1 MSDDTTQDGPEA
13 TEPVD
18 LTAMSEAQLREHH
31 ASLKA
36 QIDSLREGDMTP
48 AKAAQ
53 IVDLRTEANAAV
65 EAVKAVMALDA
76 DDVDDALPEA
86 PAAEATPEAPADADV
101 TTTDTPQ
108 ETQVAADD
116 STPAPGDD
124 VVAAAE
130 AIVEGSSPEL
140 AMIAGVGDRPTGPS
154 ITRDKARVAYVA
166 GAAQQKFSQGK
177 PLDWGDLARAFDS
190 VRLSAP
196 PGSGRQSAVV
206 ANLPAFEDTDELG
219 VEMLT
224 DVNSTVMN
232 DRLIAESVD
241 VHREQRAARL
251 AGVEF
256 VPADAHVAAI
266 CEPLDIIRE
275 IPQCGETDTP
285 FTDLFPQRPIGRLG
299 FTFTRASAAA
309 DTNGAI
315 TLIDIDDFE
324 AALDEDDTAT
334 WKPCIPI
341 DCATPVTVTAEELV
355 TCVTVQTS
363 TEMSSPERVQEFM
376 HKLRVQRA
384 RRREQIQLTRWD
396 ATASGYN
403 FSGQNGVGAVPTFV
417 EAVETLTPQLAY
429 VERLDET
436 DWEVV
441 IEPGYLNKLTIDLH
455 MVCNPVELAAARA
468 DTLAM
473 LRTLTGRR
481 ITVLRDFKG
490 SNPFQTQPSAGAE
503 DDLDALPTTDR
514 IRLVPASAYI
524 YGSTGE
530 EATGWQVDPQ
540 LVRMNRKQAFTAEYF
555 LLAKHGCHPAA
566 YIDLTSIP
574 DGGRAG
580 TVTPYGYVEGGS

>member
-299 FTFTRASAAA
+299 FTFTRGSSAAA
-309 DTNGAI
+309 VDGAI

-324 AALDEDDTAT
+324 AQLDENDTET

-341 DCATPVTVTAEELV
+341 ECASPVEVTAEELV
-355 TCVTVQTS
+355 TCVTVQNS

-376 HKLRVQRA
+376 HKLKVQRA
-384 RRREQIQLTRWD
+384 RRREQLQLARFD
-396 ATASGYN
+396 NTASGFTFEN
-403 FSGQNGVGAVPTFV
+403 KNGYGSLPSLVQ
-417 EAVETLTPQLAY
+417 AVETVMPQLAY
-429 VERLDET
+429 PERLDET
-436 DWEVV
+436 DWDIVL
-441 IEPGYLNKLTIDLH
+441 EPGLLEKLTIDRH
-455 MVCNPVELAAARA
+455 NVGNPADMPGARA
-468 DTLAM
+468 ETLSW
-473 LRTLTGRR
+473 LRTHLGRPV
-481 ITVLRDFKG
+481 TVLRDFKG
-490 SNPFQTQPSAGAE
+490 ANPFQAIPAWGQE
-503 DDLDALPTTDR
+503 DPLEDLPAVDR
-514 IRLVPASAYI
+514 IRFVPTSAYI

-530 EATGWQVDPQ
+530 ESTGWQTDPQ
-540 LVRMNRKQAFTAEYF
+540 LVRQNRKQAFTAEYF